1 MIKKVC
7 SLVLFLLFS
16 AVLCADV
23 VSAAVTFDYGGAFR
37 LRQESWNYIA
47 DQGTLASP
55 DRDFFRLRTNL
66 WGKVNLDQDV
76 GFYLGLCNEAKYYLS
91 SYKPFETKDST
102 SNSSRLDED
111 ELVID
116 NLYFDYRK
124 IAGLPIDIR
133 IGRQNFLGAFG
144 DMFLI
149 GDGTPGDG
157 SRSYYFNAARATWRI
172 NKSNSVD
179 LVYISDPE
187 TDEYL
192 PSLYPNRSA
201 SLSTY
206 INNKRLLNASDEQ
219 GAVVYVKSKLNDYL
233 LVEPYYIFKEENS
246 FSTTPKLQMNALGAR
261 AVVTVGEWK
270 MRVEFTH
277 EFGEYTNGRDRNANG
292 GYIFLGRKHEK
303 LPLKPEWELGYVYLS
318 GDDPA
323 TPKHEGW
330 DPLFSR
336 GPAWNEIAIY
346 PQVLET
352 IKDSGP
358 IPGYWTNLH
367 LYMVGVKLALASAT
381 TLAVSYQYLKS
392 DQVTSGLTT
401 AMFSNASK
409 ERGQV
414 ATLMLRHSFT
424 KHLDGF
430 LQQECFIPGDFYN
443 SKTSQTSWLSRWEL
457 QYKF

>member
-1 MIKKVC
+1 MIKKVY
-7 SLVLFLLFS
+7 SKVLFLFFC
-16 AVLCADV
+16 AILCADV

-37 LRQESWNYIA
+37 LRQESWDYIA
-47 DQGTLASP
+47 DQGTLGLA
-55 DRDFFRLRTNL
+55 DRDFFRLRTTL
-66 WGKVNLDQDV
+66 WGKANLNQNM
-76 GFYLGLCNEAKYYLS
+76 GFHLGLTNEAKYYLS
-91 SYKPFETKDST
+91 DYRPFQTNDNT
-102 SNSSRLDED
+102 SDRTRLDEG

-133 IGRQNFLGAFG
+133 FGRQNFLGAFG
-144 DMFLI
+144 SMFLI
-149 GDGTPGDG
+149 ADGTPGDG
-157 SRSYYFNAARATWRI
+157 SRTYYFNAARATWRI
-172 NKSNSVD
+172 NKNNSVD
-179 LVYISDPE
+179 MVYISDPE

-192 PSLYPNRSA
+192 PSLYPNRSD
-201 SLSTY
+201 SLSSY
-206 INNKRLLNASDEQ
+206 VNNKNLLNASDEQ
-219 GAVVYVKSKLNDYL
+219 AAVVYVKSKINDYL
-233 LVEPYYIFKEENS
+233 SVEPYYIFKEEDA
-246 FSTTPKLQMNALGAR
+246 FSKTPKLHLNALGAR
-261 AVVTVGEWK
+261 AVVTFGEWK

-277 EFGEYTNGRDRNANG
+277 EFGEYSNDRDRNANG

-303 LPLKPEWELGYVYLS
+303 LLLKPEWELGYVYLS
-318 GDDPA
+318 GDKPD
-323 TPKHEGW
+323 TPEHEGW

-346 PQVLET
+346 PMVLET

-367 LYMVGVKLALASAT
+367 LYMVGVKLALPSET

-392 DQVTSGLTT
+392 DQVTSGLTP
-401 AMFSNASK
+401 AMFSNASR

-424 KHLDGF
+424 KNLDGF
-430 LQQECFIPGDFYN
+430 VQQECFIPGDFYN
-443 SKTSQTSWLSRWEL
+443 SNTSETSWLTRFEL